1 MILSASNDCIIDG
14 EHTIIQFIK
23 SIENPFLEEIDWQEE
38 RICIVFNEDIS
49 EIKEDLSKFL
59 TILQLK
65 LGYLFYL
72 ELMSTRSA
80 ILKNHCSCETEIQYP
95 DVIER

>member
-1 MILSASNDCIIDG
+1 MILSSSNDCIIDG
-14 EHTIIQFIK
+14 EYTIIQFSK
-23 SIENPFLEEIDWQEE
+23 SFENPFLEEIDWQEE
-38 RICIVFNEDIS
+38 HICIVFNEDVC

-65 LGYLFYL
+65 LGYFFYL

-80 ILKNHCSCETEIQYP
+80 ILKNHCSCETEIQCP
-95 DVIER
+95 AVIER